1 MVLLHDVCW
10 PYARRDLYY
19 DPATIPEEFRHKYA
33 QKGLIPGRKD
43 ALDYGLNSGMHNAIH
58 EGGPKNG
65 VLTAVEDFMI
75 ETDEPMHFHSVPAF
89 HGYGILVSEQR
100 LAICPDLHISFSEL
114 LPPENLR
121 CLIAS
126 LEDNRAKASADLAQ
140 KSQALGK
147 ASEQAKQKSFLD
159 RENTQLKQVITL
171 RDGALAEAKT
181 AISELSKEKS
191 SLERSNAE
199 LNQTI
204 AQRDPP
210 LTKKDAGITEKDR
223 AIRHYRDELYTVYTS
238 RSWRVT
244 APMRKVGTFV
254 RA

>member
-1 MVLLHDVCW
+1 M
-10 PYARRDLYY
+10 Y
-19 DPATIPEEFRHKYA
+19 
-33 QKGLIPGRKD
+33 
-43 ALDYGLNSGMHNAIH
+43 NAIH

-65 VLTAVEDFMI
+65 VLTAVEDFMM

-100 LAICPDLHISFSEL
+100 LAICPGLRISFSDL
-114 LPPENLR
+114 LPPQNLR

-126 LEDNRAKASADLAQ
+126 LEQSRVKATAADLAQ
-140 KSQALGK
+140 KSQALVK

-171 RDGALAEAKT
+171 RDRALAETKT

-191 SLERSNAE
+191 SLERSNAK
-199 LNQTI
+199 LNQTV
-204 AQRDPP
+204 AQRDIA
-210 LTKKDAGITEKDR
+210 LTKKDAAIAEKDR
-223 AIRHYRDELYTVYTS
+223 AIRRYRDELYSVYTS

-244 APMRKVGTFV
+244 APMRKIGTFV
-254 RA
+254 RRVTSLAHRPRIRGMIKQVYFLLPGFMRNSHRVQSLKNRFKSKEL